1 MKFIFSIIIVGIVIV
16 FFVHLKRKQDEIE
29 ANFQKRF
36 AGKKIQFMD
45 KHALYVAKE
54 SDGYSHFRGQGYL
67 VLTEDE
73 LYFERQL
80 VKKTIKIPTGSII
93 KVAKTKRLAGQG
105 PGTMLKVVF
114 KTFYHSPSLDRR
126 GVIHEFI
133 LQPNCTKCN
142 NEDCRM
148 NLPP

>member
-1 MKFIFSIIIVGIVIV
+1 MKFIVGIIGIIFIGIVII

-36 AGKKIQFMD
+36 AFKKIRFLD
-45 KHALYVAKE
+45 KHALYVAQE

-80 VKKTIKIPTGSII
+80 VKRIIKIPTDSI
-93 KVAKTKRLAGQG
+93 VRVDKTKRLAGQG
-105 PGTMLKVVF
+105 PGMMLKVVF
-114 KTFYHSPSLDRR
+114 KKQDGEQDAIGWKVKEFDRWVKEISLMAK
-126 GVIHEFI
+126 GEW
-133 LQPNCTKCN
+133 
-142 NEDCRM
+142 E
-148 NLPP
+148 